1 MIQAVVFDLGEVLA
15 SPPTLFHELG
25 EMIGADADDLAAHY
39 WEERAAYDS
48 GASDDTYW
56 GGVLN
61 ALGVDP
67 HPELITDLARLDA
80 RLWTDLR
87 STARQLLRDVRA
99 SEVSVAVL
107 SNSPRAVQAAAES
120 APWREDIHHL
130 LVSATLGL
138 TKPDP
143 AFYRLV
149 EHRLGLEGGQVAF
162 VDDKQANID
171 AAAQLGWRT
180 HLWVSDADT
189 RVWLVG
195 LGVL

>member
-1 MIQAVVFDLGEVLA
+1 MIHAVVFDLGEVLA

-25 EMIGADADDLAAHY
+25 EMIGADADDVAAHY
-39 WEERAAYDS
+39 WEDRAAYDA

-56 GGVLN
+56 GGVLV

-67 HPELITDLARLDA
+67 EPELITDLARLDA

-99 SEVSVAVL
+99 SGVSVAVL
-107 SNSPRAVQAAAES
+107 SNSPLAVQAAAEA

-130 LVSATLGL
+130 FISAPLGL
-138 TKPDP
+138 TKPDR

-149 EHRLGLEGGQVAF
+149 ENRLGVEGAQVAF
-162 VDDKQANID
+162 VDDKQANVD